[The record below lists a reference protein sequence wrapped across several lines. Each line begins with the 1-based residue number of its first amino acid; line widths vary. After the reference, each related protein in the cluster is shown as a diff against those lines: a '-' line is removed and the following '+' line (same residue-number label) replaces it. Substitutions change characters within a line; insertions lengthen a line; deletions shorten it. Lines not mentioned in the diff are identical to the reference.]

1 MPLFKDYTYIVDRII
16 RDNDQTLR
24 FYTENDRTVLIK
36 FVNMFDMANFRK
48 AYRYDRNRQD
58 LLHRLFRTFS

>member
-24 FYTENDRTVLIK
+24 FYTENDRTAV
-36 FVNMFDMANFRK
+36 
-48 AYRYDRNRQD
+48 
-58 LLHRLFRTFS
+58 